1 MLYPLNLIPFTPPT
15 FFFWSWTSPSSA
27 LLINRGQTLKSVYI
41 QARRGG
47 WQNPIFTNSCCHMNY
62 CYQSKKKRIVN
73 TEFFFLSKEFLE
85 SVETFFL
92 SFLSLLGSSFDLCIR
107 NVNFFLD
114 LLYSLYHKNIGQ
126 STFCSGLS
134 ILYTKT
140 NH

>member
-1 MLYPLNLIPFTPPT
+1 MTKSNFYQQ
-15 FFFWSWTSPSSA
+15 
-27 LLINRGQTLKSVYI
+27 LLPHELLLSIEEEE
-41 QARRGG
+41 
-47 WQNPIFTNSCCHMNY
+47 NSKY
-62 CYQSKKKRIVN
+62 RVL
-73 TEFFFLSKEFLE
+73 FLSKEFLE

>member
-1 MLYPLNLIPFTPPT
+1 MLYPVNLIPFTPPT
-15 FFFWSWTSPSSA
+15 FFWSWTSPSSA
-27 LLINRGQTLKSVYI
+27 LLINRGQTLKSI
-41 QARRGG
+41 CTGKERGVTKSNFY
-47 WQNPIFTNSCCHMNY
+47 QQLLPHELLLSIEEEENSKY
-62 CYQSKKKRIVN
+62 RVL
-73 TEFFFLSKEFLE
+73 FLSKEFLE